1 MDSKIT
7 FQFQIKYETNQGENI
22 YILGSDPI
30 FGNWKDAKFRLGWY
44 EGHIWKKDLTLPK
57 SSNLIKY
64 KFVCIG
70 ENNERRWEVGPNRLL
85 GTEYLKGLKKTSDG
99 KYILDCMWNHF
110 KINFNIYFPLKN
122 KYENMQIVGEP
133 IGLANWLRED
143 EKPIKMELS
152 NDKEIVA
159 KDGNA
164 IRGKFWNV
172 TIPMRIDD
180 PRNYDFEYRYSIYNS
195 EKKTAVWEREPNRH
209 LKIIFDLDCEENKDL
224 IDDNPDENKLLVNSF
239 LEELDVNFVAN
250 LVFNRMGDKN
260 IYIGPY
266 PQSYNDFKEIAQ
278 ANINSILNVQ
288 TDKDLIHRQINHR
301 EQVKECKELGI
312 EITRFPIEDFNQEDL
327 ELKLKDA
334 GDKLKEL
341 LDKGKTVYVHCTAGM
356 SRAAATVIIYLV
368 LYEDYS
374 VEEAR
379 DFVKKHRPIICPN
392 WDVINHVVA
401 QYKPDKVDMTSVT
414 AQSINLSNGFEDKI
428 DSGDYSQSIM
438 LNK

>member
-288 TDKDLIHRQINHR
+288 TDKDLNHRQINHN
-301 EQVKECKELGI
+301 QQKNECKELGI
-312 EITRFPIEDFNQEDL
+312 EITRYPIEDFDQDDL
-327 ELKLKDA
+327 ENKLKGA
-334 GDKLKEL
+334 GDTLKKL

-368 LYEDYS
+368 LYEDFS

-379 DFVKKHRPIICPN
+379 EFVKKYRPIICPN
-392 WDVINHVVA
+392 WDVINKVVA
-401 QYKPDKVDMTSVT
+401 IYKPDKVDINSNT
-414 AQSINLSNGFEDKI
+414 AQSINLGFENKI
-428 DSGDYSQSIM
+428 DESGVVESVM
-438 LNK
+438 LNQ

>member
-122 KYENMQIVGEP
+122 KYENLQIVGEP

-224 IDDNPDENKLLVNSF
+224 LEDNPDENKLLVNSF

-288 TDKDLIHRQINHR
+288 TDKDLIHR
-301 EQVKECKELGI
+301 
-312 EITRFPIEDFNQEDL
+312 
-327 ELKLKDA
+327 
-334 GDKLKEL
+334 
-341 LDKGKTVYVHCTAGM
+341 
-356 SRAAATVIIYLV
+356 
-368 LYEDYS
+368 
-374 VEEAR
+374 
-379 DFVKKHRPIICPN
+379 
-392 WDVINHVVA
+392 
-401 QYKPDKVDMTSVT
+401 
-414 AQSINLSNGFEDKI
+414 
-428 DSGDYSQSIM
+428 
-438 LNK
+438 